1 MAREADAVDA
11 ATREVLAHGLRPAD
25 LARPGEAAVG
35 TAEMGAAIERAVID
49 ALERHWAYH
58 AV

>member
-1 MAREADAVDA
+1 
-11 ATREVLAHGLRPAD
+11 VLAHGLRPAD
-25 LARPGEAAVG
+25 LARPGDTPASTTEVGAAV
-35 TAEMGAAIERAVID
+35 ERAVID